1 MPDTLRVAAVQL
13 NSQEDKPR
21 NVARALELIE
31 RATRA
36 GAELVALPEYTTY
49 LGRRGGYEANA
60 EPIPGP
66 TSEAFAE
73 AARRH
78 AVHLLAGSML
88 ERSDE
93 PGRYFN
99 TSLLFDPQGRQ
110 LASYRKIH
118 LFDADLGPGAPA
130 YRESATILPGE
141 QIVSAPVADHLV
153 GLSICYDLRFPELYR
168 QLALDGAELIFVPAA
183 FTAQTGRDH
192 WELLL
197 RARAVENGVFIVA
210 PAQFGTSPPN
220 QAWFGHAMLVDP
232 WGTVLDQ
239 AAEEETF
246 VLATLD
252 FERLRK
258 VRQTIPS
265 LANRRPEA
273 YGRARERESVGA

>member
-1 MPDTLRVAAVQL
+1 MSDTLRVAVVQL
-13 NSQEDKPR
+13 NARDDKER
-21 NVARALELIE
+21 NVGTALALIE
-31 RATRA
+31 RAARA

-78 AVHLLAGSML
+78 GIHLLGGSML

-93 PGRYFN
+93 PGRYYN
-99 TSLLFDPQGRQ
+99 TSLLFDPDGR
-110 LASYRKIH
+110 LAARYRKIH
-118 LFDADLGPGAPA
+118 LFDADLGPDAPA
-130 YRESATILPGE
+130 YRESATILPGRE
-141 QIVSAPVADHLV
+141 IVTAPLGDHRL

-183 FTAQTGRDH
+183 FTRQTGRDH

-197 RARAVENGVFIVA
+197 RARAVENGVFVAA
-210 PAQFGTSPPN
+210 PAQVGTSPPN
-220 QAWFGHAMLVDP
+220 QAWFGHAMIVDP
-232 WGTVLDQ
+232 WGTVL
-239 AAEEETF
+239 AEAPDEETF
-246 VLATLD
+246 VLATVD
-252 FERLRK
+252 FDRLRK

-265 LANRRPEA
+265 LANRRPETYRGA
-273 YGRARERESVGA
+273 AERG